1 MGALA
6 GPGARI
12 GAGRTMS
19 RTPVPAPRGASART
33 ARGAALFELCARL
46 AASRTF
52 ELAIVVVIL
61 ANGVVLGLETY
72 PDLGPATTA
81 LHALEWAFR
90 AVFVVE
96 IVIRLLAY
104 GRRPQDFFRHG
115 WNVFDFL
122 VIAAIF
128 VPGLHGDSAL
138 LRVVRVLRMVRLV
151 RFSPG
156 LRTIVA
162 ALWRSLPGI
171 GGFFALAVV
180 TLYVYGMAGWLIFGD
195 VYPEEYGNIGR
206 SLLTLFVLLSL
217 ETLPDLI
224 EQGMELSPWTV
235 LYYASFVVIT
245 VNLLLNILI
254 AVFVNSM
261 EEARRLEMTEGLAP
275 GYDEDGDG
283 VPDELDRIAVSQ
295 RLDDLRTLIVELERE
310 LRIDRD
316 DGRLRRTGK
325 D

>member
-1 MGALA
+1 MT
-6 GPGARI
+6 
-12 GAGRTMS
+12 GR
-19 RTPVPAPRGASART
+19 RLPVPRRGSARST
-33 ARGAALFELCARL
+33 HGLFDLCARL
-46 AASRTF
+46 AVSRSF
-52 ELAIVVVIL
+52 EIAIVVVIL

-72 PDLGPATTA
+72 PDLGRADPA
-81 LHALEWAFR
+81 LRLLEWGFR
-90 AVFVVE
+90 SIFVVE
-96 IVIRLLAY
+96 ITIRILAY

-128 VPGLHGDSAL
+128 LPGLHGDSAL
-138 LRVVRVLRMVRLV
+138 LRVVRVLRIVRLV

-180 TLYVYGMAGWLIFGD
+180 TLYVYGMAGWLIFGE
-195 VYPEEYGNIGR
+195 VYPDQYGDIGR

-217 ETLPDLI
+217 ETLPELI
-224 EQGMELSPWTV
+224 EQGMAFSPWTV

-261 EEARRLEMTEGLAP
+261 EEARRLEMTEGLGP
-275 GYDEDGDG
+275 GYDSDGDG
-283 VPDELDRIAVSQ
+283 VPDEVDRIAISQ

-316 DGRLRRTGK
+316 DGRVRRVGK
-325 D
+325 E